1 MSSSEII
8 DGRIVENTIP
18 VHHMGFRIG
27 CFQLFIV
34 SKGLILRT
42 VVLHDHI
49 LIIAVSCLFFDG
61 INTSLQI
68 INVILV
74 WDDDGD
80 QRFFLPEEFCTVKS
94 KIFTLFASG

>member
-1 MSSSEII
+1 
-8 DGRIVENTIP
+8 
-18 VHHMGFRIG
+18 MGFRIG

-68 INVILV
+68 IDVILV

-80 QRFFLPEEFCTVKS
+80 QRFFLPEEFCTVS
-94 KIFTLFASG
+94 PRYSPFSISTGTPSLS